1 MYPYYLWSVLVAF
14 IVFYFFCDW
23 KWEVGGKLNRLEED
37 GTPCTDA
44 VVRRKLWPVVL
55 LGSLLLA
62 IIWPVAILLF
72 MSDGFNPLK
81 NPFTSSS
88 SKVK

>member
-1 MYPYYLWSVLVAF
+1 MHPYYLWSVLVAF

-23 KWEVGGKLNRLEED
+23 KWEIGGELKRFLD
-37 GTPCTDA
+37 GEPCTDA
-44 VVRRKLWPVVL
+44 AVRRQLWPVVL
-55 LGSLLLA
+55 LGSMLCA
-62 IIWPVAILLF
+62 VIWPLVILLF
-72 MSDGFNPLK
+72 ASDGFNPLK